1 MMTVK
6 SFVAAL
12 AITTAGLGFSGFAEA
27 GQKFKNAEKK
37 PDIHKP
43 HHSNHGHHGHHAAA
57 GLFGFAAGAIVGSAM
72 AQQQHPEVVY
82 VQPGNDWVAY
92 CFSKYRSYTRPPTSM
107 SAMTATTISAVE
119 LRTPDRAGRI
129 LPGVVRLPY
138 CPALC
143 GTVGYGHLE
152 VQLKPGLP

>member
-43 HHSNHGHHGHHAAA
+43 HHKPHHSNHGHHGHHAAA

-72 AQQQHPEVVY
+72 AQQQQPEVVY

-92 CFSKYRSYTRPPTSM
+92 CFSKYRSYDP
-107 SAMTATTISAVE
+107 ATN
-119 LRTPDRAGRI
+119 L
-129 LPGVVRLPY
+129 Y
-138 CPALC
+138 
-143 GTVGYGHLE
+143 VGYDGNYH
-152 VQLKPGLP
+152 QCR